1 MTGRYKGRSRHT
13 VAGSLTVEAAGVM
26 AVTLLAVATMLQ
38 AACRLHDRTVGAM
51 VLHEMVETARHEKEL
66 DPAEAARLGAG
77 HMKLLFTEGSLEL
90 KKRGNALQG
99 YAIQGKTGAGSWEKE
114 IEGQCFRPETFMRR
128 ITLLEQL
135 GEHNGDTL

>member
-1 MTGRYKGRSRHT
+1 MKGRFKGRKQCA

-38 AACRLHDRTVGAM
+38 ASCRLHDGTVGAM

-66 DPAEAARLGAG
+66 DPAEAARLAKG
-77 HMKLLFTEGSLEL
+77 HMKLLFADGSMEL
-90 KKRGNALQG
+90 KNGGNALQG
-99 YAIQGKTGAGSWEKE
+99 HTIQGKAKAGSWEKE

-135 GEHNGDTL
+135 GEHDGDTL